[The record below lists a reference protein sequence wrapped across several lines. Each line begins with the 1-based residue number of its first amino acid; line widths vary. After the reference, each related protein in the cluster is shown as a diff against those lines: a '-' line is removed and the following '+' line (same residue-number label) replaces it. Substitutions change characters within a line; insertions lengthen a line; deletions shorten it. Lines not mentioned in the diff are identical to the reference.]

1 MNYLHFLSLRLHSV
15 GKSIL
20 QILRGRG
27 NHQTELS
34 DNNLVSQTKQP
45 LVNPGRMWLLHWILH
60 SKKTSHIVYEAML
73 SFRQNLSTSCSGDWF
88 RQGPN
93 LLLVLTHDSPPSHLV
108 IKCVFPAITLLW
120 WHLRQ
125 SPALCRTQDVQPTSS
140 QVPSLTL
147 TVKSL

>member
-1 MNYLHFLSLRLHSV
+1 MNYSHFLSLRLYSI
-15 GKSIL
+15 GENIL
-20 QILRGRG
+20 QILWGRG
-27 NHQTELS
+27 THQTELS
-34 DNNLVSQTKQP
+34 QHNWVWQTKQP

-73 SFRQNLSTSCSGDWF
+73 SLRQNFSTSCSGDWF
-88 RQGPN
+88 RQGPH
-93 LLLVLTHDSPPSHLV
+93 LLLALTHDSPPSHLV
-108 IKCVFPAITLLW
+108 LKCVFPAIRLLW

-125 SPALCRTQDVQPTSS
+125 SPELCRTQDVQPTSS